1 MYAVSI
7 VLITIWLVTAS
18 SDFIYFKMN
27 TFYIKAHQL
36 NLLHVVI
43 LVLLYLIVQI
53 FLTYSRDICN
63 WHWGQVSEALQTFCI
78 PWYLHVICGFMCF
91 TSWNVVVLDMVNC
104 IGCYMCASLTT
115 CSLEYQTIDKVIIT
129 KQTYRCPP
137 THCNTSKRKYF
148 VALLWFKLIHI
159 LSLNVGYATAKQV
172 CCYRTLICW
181 LQF

>member
-63 WHWGQVSEALQTFCI
+63 WHWGQVSEALQTFRI
-78 PWYLHVICGFMCF
+78 PMISACNLWIHVFYIM
-91 TSWNVVVLDMVNC
+91 
-104 IGCYMCASLTT
+104 
-115 CSLEYQTIDKVIIT
+115 KR
-129 KQTYRCPP
+129 RCPG
-137 THCNTSKRKYF
+137 H
-148 VALLWFKLIHI
+148 
-159 LSLNVGYATAKQV
+159 G
-172 CCYRTLICW
+172 
-181 LQF
+181 